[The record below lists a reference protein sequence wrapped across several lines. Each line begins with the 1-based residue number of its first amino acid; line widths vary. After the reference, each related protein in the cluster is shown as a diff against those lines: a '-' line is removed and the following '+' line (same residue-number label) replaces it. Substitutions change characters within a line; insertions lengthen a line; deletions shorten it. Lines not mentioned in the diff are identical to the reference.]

1 MKETLLFVEGRRLAP
16 GEAAVEAD
24 DLGVLQG
31 VGVYE
36 TIRVDA
42 GRPIWLADHL
52 RRFADG
58 LARVGI
64 DPQAVIGDSD
74 APLRRWISEACEAW
88 GRRDPGSLRIT
99 RTYGR
104 TGRDGR
110 TLLLVRPR
118 EVLPAEV
125 SVSIAPRTKDP
136 ADPLEGVKGTSRLRN
151 FLLQREARAAGHYDC
166 LIPTRDGDLSEGTIC
181 NLFVV
186 VTGTVWTPTLDR
198 GCLPGVTRDHVIQ
211 VMRRLSIP
219 IRKAA
224 VRPEHLLE
232 AEEVFLTNSSNG
244 ALPVRAIAGLRDD
257 LPGARG
263 ALVGKIQNR
272 YALDVERYLKDAA
285 DGDATGGGAAAPCA

>member
-31 VGVYE
+31 IGVYE
-36 TIRVDA
+36 TIRVDL
-42 GRPIWLADHL
+42 GRPIWLEDHL

-58 LARVGI
+58 LARVGL
-64 DPQAVIGDSD
+64 DPQAVIGGPD
-74 APLRRWISEACEAW
+74 APLRRWIAEACEVW
-88 GRRDPGSLRIT
+88 GRSDPGSLRIT

-125 SVSIAPRTKDP
+125 SVSIAPRAKDP

-224 VRPEHLLE
+224 IRPEHLRD
-232 AEEVFLTNSSNG
+232 ADEVFLTNSSNG
-244 ALPVRAIAGLRDD
+244 ALPVRAVAGLRDD

-263 ALVGKIQNR
+263 PVVGKIQNR
-272 YALDVERYLKDAA
+272 YALDVERYLKDVA
-285 DGDATGGGAAAPCA
+285 DGGAAAGGGALPCA